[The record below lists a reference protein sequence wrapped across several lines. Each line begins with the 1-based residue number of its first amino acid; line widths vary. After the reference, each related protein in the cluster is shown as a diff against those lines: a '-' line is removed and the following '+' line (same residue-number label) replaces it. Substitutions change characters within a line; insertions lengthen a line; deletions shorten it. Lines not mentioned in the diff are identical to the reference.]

1 MLKANNYPQ
10 LKTTQGARV
19 AIIDGLRTP
28 FVKKNTDFKDVYAKD
43 LGAMV
48 TNELL
53 NRLPIERTKIDQLI
67 FGQVMHDPDVPN
79 ISREIALLLN
89 MPHLPAYTVSNACI
103 TGIQVLAN
111 MASSIAIGAIDCG
124 IAGAADSFS
133 NAPIRLNSRLI
144 QQLKDILKA
153 KTYTDKYHLLR
164 QIKLQ
169 DIKFNATN
177 LRDPLTGLSLS
188 DVSEQLAYDFHLS
201 REELDQYAARSHL
214 LAKQAWQSGVL
225 REQVMV
231 SFPPPY
237 TQFVISDNHFTK
249 NIKPQFYQK
258 FKPFNSAYYATATE
272 WNTSCSCDGAAAILL
287 MNEQQ
292 AKAEGL
298 TPLGYI
304 RSYATVATDVWQNM
318 LCGAVP
324 AIAMVLDQTGISLQ
338 DLDLID
344 LHETSAAQVLT
355 NLRLL
360 DDQQFTQQTLNR
372 TEKVGEVDMDKFNVW
387 GGSLAYGNP
396 RAVSSLRLAIQS
408 LYELKRR
415 GGHLSLIASS
425 SLGGLGGAMILERE

>member
-1 MLKANNYPQ
+1 MFNFKKYQQLRTPQ
-10 LKTTQGARV
+10 GSRV

-53 NRLPIERTKIDQLI
+53 NRLPIERSRVEQLI

-79 ISREIALLLN
+79 IAREIALLLN
-89 MPHLPAYTVSNACI
+89 MPHIPAYTVSNACI

-111 MASSIAIGAIDCG
+111 MANNIAIGTVSCG

-153 KTYTDKYHLLR
+153 ESLGDKYQLLR

-177 LRDPLTGLSLS
+177 LRDPLTRLSLS
-188 DVSEQLAYDFHLS
+188 DVSEQLAHDFHLS
-201 REELDQYAARSHL
+201 RADLDQYAARSHL

-237 TQFVISDNHFTK
+237 TRFVVSDNHIVKNTK
-249 NIKPQFYQK
+249 PEAYQK

-272 WNTSCSCDGAAAILL
+272 WNTSCSCDGAAAVLL
-287 MNEQQ
+287 MSEEQ
-292 AKAEGL
+292 AKAEGIV
-298 TPLGYI
+298 PLGYI
-304 RSYATVATDVWQNM
+304 RSYATAATDIWQNM

-324 AIAMVLDQTGISLQ
+324 AIAMALDQAKVSLT

-344 LHETSAAQVLT
+344 LHETSSAQVLT
-355 NLRLL
+355 NLKLL
-360 DDQQFTQQTLNR
+360 NDQKFAQEKLAR
-372 TEKVGEVDMDKFNVW
+372 TDKIGEIDMDKFNVW

-415 GGHLSLIASS
+415 GGNLSLIATS
-425 SLGGLGGAMILERE
+425 SLGGLGGAIVLERE